1 MGIFI
6 FSEDKMKLSKVDI
19 DKRIESLTAKLLCD
33 PGLKYAKQIVAGVK
47 KNLAAEYKRRKNL

>member
-1 MGIFI
+1 
-6 FSEDKMKLSKVDI
+6 MKLSKVDI

-33 PGLKYAKQIVAGVK
+33 PGLKYAKQIVAEVK

>member
-1 MGIFI
+1 MLILKGKQ
-6 FSEDKMKLSKVDI
+6 DKMKLSKVDI

-33 PGLKYAKQIVAGVK
+33 PGLKYAKRIIAGVK